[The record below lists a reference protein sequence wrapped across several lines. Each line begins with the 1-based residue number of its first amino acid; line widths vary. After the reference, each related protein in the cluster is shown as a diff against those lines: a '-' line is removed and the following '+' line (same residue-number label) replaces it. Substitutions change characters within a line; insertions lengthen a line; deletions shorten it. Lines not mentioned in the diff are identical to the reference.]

1 LECSH
6 LSSNSILNK
15 IITTEE
21 VLKRLRNVENNKS
34 PGYVEI
40 NEYIASSLDFIIDTV
55 KPVYVFTCI

>member
-1 LECSH
+1 M
-6 LSSNSILNK
+6 SSNSILYK

-21 VLKRLRNVENNKS
+21 VLKGLRNVENYKS

-40 NEYIASSLDFIIDTV
+40 INEYIASSFDFIIDTV